1 MANAFG
7 ITELTS
13 SQASKYATVNNS
25 IKYITAYL
33 TGARSIATSVPAGVE
48 TAMWIAGTGSI
59 TGAWAAFTVNDLV
72 FYFGAAWYK
81 LSPVEGMTV
90 WNWATN
96 LFYTY
101 DGAAWQNVPI

>member
-33 TGARSIATSVPAGVE
+33 TGARSVATSVPAGVE
-48 TAMWIAGTGSI
+48 NAMWIAGTDSI
-59 TGAWAAFTVNDLV
+59 TGAWAAFTINDLV

-81 LSPVEGMTV
+81 LNPVEGMTV

-96 LFYTY
+96 AHLTY
-101 DGAAWQNVPI
+101 DGSAWQSVPT